1 MEKRRGGTMMKVAK
15 IGMAHLFSKPLA
27 TTVPLFT
34 GSVTLNPHGYA
45 RKPMNPTRQLKHL
58 RAVGRQLRPQRRR
71 GRRLDGDTASWLWQ
85 PPTATPQ
92 AVFVRFLEHNGAEK
106 VELTSCLKRNK
117 DGERD
122 GDKIVGAKALDG
134 LRSVRR
140 DGIDASAHLL
150 RSVGRSNPSLVEIF
164 LILGASCCRSTL
176 PDSPAAHLEG
186 GLGCE
191 SQRGIA
197 DESILGF
204 VNANIQVFLRDISL
218 EHSMAGLSMSH
229 DLGGSYG
236 EKVLLNGDVYVG
248 KFDGLLPHGVG
259 RYTWSDGIIYDGQW
273 EKSKI
278 TGRGKICWPS
288 GATYEGEFCGGFLH
302 GSGTLFGVDGSVYK
316 GLWRMNKQHGK
327 GIKAYSNLDEYDGLW
342 REGWQDGHGTYRW
355 SNGNTYT
362 GNWKAGK
369 MYGKGVMKWANGDI
383 FYGNWSDGLE
393 NGSGCYK
400 YGDRSIYVG
409 IWSKGLKD
417 GHGTFFPPGSKLPSQ
432 LRYLESVLCDNK
444 VPSLSHSLSYSAE
457 EPVSKKPPKGRCRIN
472 RWRIPACFLKSKR
485 ISHRS
490 SSLGVWSID
499 TGCSSLS
506 ENTSQTQCSSYDS
519 QHVLVDTCVVAY
531 DREYMQGVLITERI
545 SYFDFQRSQRNKRNW
560 KMKKQSRGPG
570 ENIYRGHRSYYLM
583 LNLQL
588 GIRNKMCQCR
598 RHRQRGRNQ
607 EREKEDSEKEEEK
620 RQKVNPKPCPG
631 CLVSLMQA
639 SLESSNIVIEA
650 FCESSSIITAI
661 ANITLNL
668 YTVGK
673 ITPVPMREVRSSDF
687 GSRARIRMYFPCMGS
702 QFTPPHNSVAFFWKD
717 YCPMGFRNLRE
728 MFKIDAADYMMSICG
743 GRDKVRFVVMG
754 NMFRTELRI
763 HRRYDLKGSSIGRCT
778 GMHKTNGITTLKDLD
793 LSYVF
798 HLEKSWRESLF
809 RAPEHLK
816 AYSESRNHP
825 TENAGSP
832 DNFSE
837 SQLHEEIRNLP
848 KGLRLVAH
856 EPSSVT
862 SLPGSH
868 IRGSTLRA
876 SAAGN
881 KEVDLLLPGTGR
893 QDVLAYVVELL
904 VLIMQEKKKGY
915 SVELRV
921 QLGVNMPAQA
931 NLKLLHNCLLDSA
944 ETDPIEVYDV
954 VLYFGIIDILQEY
967 NMTKKI
973 EHACKSLKYDP
984 LLISAIEPKTYSKR
998 FISFL
1003 KEVFP
1008 E

>member
-1 MEKRRGGTMMKVAK
+1 
-15 IGMAHLFSKPLA
+15 
-27 TTVPLFT
+27 
-34 GSVTLNPHGYA
+34 
-45 RKPMNPTRQLKHL
+45 
-58 RAVGRQLRPQRRR
+58 
-71 GRRLDGDTASWLWQ
+71 
-85 PPTATPQ
+85 
-92 AVFVRFLEHNGAEK
+92 
-106 VELTSCLKRNK
+106 
-117 DGERD
+117 
-122 GDKIVGAKALDG
+122 
-134 LRSVRR
+134 
-140 DGIDASAHLL
+140 
-150 RSVGRSNPSLVEIF
+150 
-164 LILGASCCRSTL
+164 
-176 PDSPAAHLEG
+176 
-186 GLGCE
+186 
-191 SQRGIA
+191 
-197 DESILGF
+197 
-204 VNANIQVFLRDISL
+204 
-218 EHSMAGLSMSH
+218 MAGLSMSH

-273 EKSKI
+273 EQSKI

-355 SNGNTYT
+355 SNGDTYT

-369 MYGKGVMKWANGDI
+369 MHGKGVMKWANGDI

-519 QHVLVDTCVVAY
+519 QHVLVDTCVVAF

-588 GIRNKMCQCR
+588 GIR
-598 RHRQRGRNQ
+598 
-607 EREKEDSEKEEEK
+607 
-620 RQKVNPKPCPG
+620 
-631 CLVSLMQA
+631 
-639 SLESSNIVIEA
+639 
-650 FCESSSIITAI
+650 
-661 ANITLNL
+661 

-717 YCPMGFRNLRE
+717 YCPMVFRNLRE

-743 GRDKVRFVVMG
+743 GDGLKELSSPGKSGSIFYLSQDERFLIKTLRKYELKILLKMLPNYYVHVGAYDNTLITKFFGLHRLTIKGRKVRFVVMG

-809 RAPEHLK
+809 RQISLDCKFLESQSIIDYSLLLGLHFRAPEHLK

-825 TENAGSP
+825 TENAA
-832 DNFSE
+832 E

-893 QDVLAYVVELL
+893 
-904 VLIMQEKKKGY
+904 
-915 SVELRV
+915 LRV

-944 ETDPIEVYDV
+944 EIDPIEVYDV

>member
-1 MEKRRGGTMMKVAK
+1 MKRLKIEIAK
-15 IGMAHLFSKPLA
+15 
-27 TTVPLFT
+27 
-34 GSVTLNPHGYA
+34 
-45 RKPMNPTRQLKHL
+45 RK
-58 RAVGRQLRPQRRR
+58 
-71 GRRLDGDTASWLWQ
+71 SE
-85 PPTATPQ
+85 
-92 AVFVRFLEHNGAEK
+92 EHNGAEK

-176 PDSPAAHLEG
+176 PDSPAGFFFFCFPIFSVAVLDACSVRLVLLVCGFPAHLDG

-273 EKSKI
+273 EQSKI

-355 SNGNTYT
+355 SNGDTYT

-369 MYGKGVMKWANGDI
+369 MHGKGVMKWANGDI

-519 QHVLVDTCVVAY
+519 QHVLVDTCVVAF

-607 EREKEDSEKEEEK
+607 EREKEEDSEKEEEK
-620 RQKVNPKPCPG
+620 RQKVNPKPCHG

-639 SLESSNIVIEA
+639 SLESSNIVVEA

-717 YCPMGFRNLRE
+717 YCPMVFRNLRE

-809 RAPEHLK
+809 SLLLGLHFRAPEHLK

-825 TENAGSP
+825 TENAAVNRNWRFELGTVLMQFMSHHSSKMNQNSP
-832 DNFSE
+832 ENVAKDCTFVFFHPAE

-915 SVELRV
+915 SIELRV

-944 ETDPIEVYDV
+944 EIDPIEVYDV